1 MHKHGDSYH
10 IQIVIEI
17 TITSKTEQK
26 QQPFYT

>member
-1 MHKHGDSYH
+1 MYKHGDSFH
-10 IQIVIEI
+10 IQTVKEI